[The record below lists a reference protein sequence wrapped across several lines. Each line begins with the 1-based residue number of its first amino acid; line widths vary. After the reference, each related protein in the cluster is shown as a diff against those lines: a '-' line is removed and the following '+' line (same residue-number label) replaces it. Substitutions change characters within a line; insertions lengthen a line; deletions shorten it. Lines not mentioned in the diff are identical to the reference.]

1 MSSCR
6 ELLRSTFYRFDVIC
20 SATFLVSS
28 TIFITFALNENV
40 RSQKYLKWI
49 LSFLIV
55 SYLFDFHIFYGNI
68 FFCILKVELL
78 IFSMFVLVVRTWI
91 PDLVAFYF
99 ICLLLVIVAL
109 IIGCHLS
116 FSMDLTKSIASLFI
130 LSFIFLAISIYFLV
144 AHHFLKAMLPYA
156 YLMFELC
163 VSAVMLMFIM
173 VHAQTIKGDRFIQ
186 MNLDDFVLAALL
198 IFHEFLAIY
207 AMTFYWQINNN
218 YFTSEKFLWLSTS
231 THQYGVTAAI
241 TPDYDD
247 YDFKP
252 DLEAWQISNES
263 SFDWAAEEWTIKDK

>member
-49 LSFLIV
+49 LSFLI
-55 SYLFDFHIFYGNI
+55 
-68 FFCILKVELL
+68 VELL